1 MDEPKIVRASFERVP
16 EEDAAAERRALERL
30 RAHIASSEAELR
42 PSADPTRHPARL
54 LVAAGAAAL
63 VLITAATLILLPA
76 RRDGPSSAAALLGR
90 LAATAVAQPDWNLQ
104 PGDYL
109 FTRSQELR
117 ADAGTDLSTGGSW
130 RFVVRVI
137 RESWFATNGSG
148 RIVTS
153 YGAPAFVSEA
163 DRDAW
168 EAAGSPALVPA
179 ERTDET
185 FDPGEFPSPDLA
197 RLPTDPQE
205 LRRMLIEDD
214 REQDT
219 EGDSVFEAV
228 GRLLSET
235 DASPKLRAALFEVA
249 ASLPGVSEVGVTKD
263 PLGRPGVA
271 VEQQERGVA
280 LRLVF
285 DPSTSALL
293 SIEERRGQRLESWVS
308 YEESR
313 VVPNL
318 SS

>member
-1 MDEPKIVRASFERVP
+1 MDEPRNVRAFFDRVP
-16 EEDAAAERRALERL
+16 DEDAAAERRALEKL
-30 RAHIASSEAELR
+30 RAHIASSEAESR
-42 PSADPTRHPARL
+42 QSGDPKRHPAKL
-54 LVAAGAAAL
+54 LAAAGAATL
-63 VLITAATLILLPA
+63 VLVTVATMILLPA

-90 LAATAVAQPDWNLQ
+90 LAATAVAQPGWNLQ

-117 ADAGTDLSTGGSW
+117 ADAGTDLATGGSW
-130 RFVVRVI
+130 RFMVRVM

-153 YGAPAFVSEA
+153 YGAPALVSEA

-205 LRRMLIEDD
+205 LRRMLTEDD
-214 REQDT
+214 RDQDT

-228 GRLLSET
+228 GRLLSES

-249 ASLPGVSEVGVTKD
+249 ASLPGVAEVGDTKD
-263 PLGRPGVA
+263 PVGRPGVA
-271 VEQQERGVA
+271 VEQTRNGVTI
-280 LRLVF
+280 RLVF

-293 SIEERRGQRLESWVS
+293 SIEHRRGQALESWLA

-313 VVPNL
+313 LVPNL
-318 SS
+318 SA